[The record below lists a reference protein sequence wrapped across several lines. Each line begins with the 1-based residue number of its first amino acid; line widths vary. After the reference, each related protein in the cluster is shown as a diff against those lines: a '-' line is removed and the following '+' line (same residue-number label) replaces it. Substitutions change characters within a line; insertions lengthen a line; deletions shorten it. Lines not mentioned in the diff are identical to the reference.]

1 MSLGLLLD
9 PRVSL
14 TVAREDTLMVTFGS
28 PLRTNP
34 HRAMIGSIESTHSLI
49 RRIIHPTP
57 SNSLKPLKPP
67 PPLNQ
72 KPLPIKLHPLPPQK
86 RQFPTLIQ
94 PTSRDFLPVPE
105 KSPHETV
112 GGDAAVAGLL
122 RGERNGVSGSLCNWF
137 GLIWFCRVGREDRGF

>member
-14 TVAREDTLMVTFGS
+14 TVARKEAYMATFGS

-34 HRAMIGSIESTHSLI
+34 HRAMKGSIESTHSFLH
-49 RRIIHPTP
+49 RLIHPNP
-57 SNSLKPLKPP
+57 SNPLKPLKPP
-67 PPLNQ
+67 PTLNQ

-94 PTSRDFLPVPE
+94 PTSRDFLPLPE

-122 RGERNGVSGSLCNWF
+122 RGERKGISGSSCVWF
-137 GLIWFCRVGREDRGF
+137 GWVGREDWEL